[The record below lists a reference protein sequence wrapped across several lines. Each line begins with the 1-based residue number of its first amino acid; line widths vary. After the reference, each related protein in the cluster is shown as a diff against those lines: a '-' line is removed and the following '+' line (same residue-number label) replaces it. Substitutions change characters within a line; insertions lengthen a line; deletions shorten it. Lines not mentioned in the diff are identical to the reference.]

1 MAGDNSKRD
10 SLNFRITAQTRQS
23 PAAARFID
31 EFRES
36 SEYTIKRS
44 KINAALQAG
53 QMLMECGLLPVLNFL
68 DTPQFARMSER
79 ERQQVFLVRLQ
90 QYLGDNPQIMQA
102 EASEVV
108 QKALEPV
115 TAQATSPEPVK
126 AEEPAHVS
134 EPAQSKQEAPAAP
147 PAEAEKE
154 STEPSGGKAKP
165 ENARLSRFSDAL
177 NGGF

>member
-90 QYLGDNPQIMQA
+90 QYLGDNPQIGQA
-102 EASEVV
+102 EAPEAA
-108 QKALEPV
+108 QEALEPV
-115 TAQATSPEPVK
+115 TEPVK